1 MPNIPDY
8 IFYDKAECGVHQ
20 ENGTCEGC
28 IPFEQGLCQFGDPK
42 HMKRDVCEDCGK
54 EIPGTSWAS
63 HPTKVGKLVIVHQ
76 KYCSSCGL
84 KRDPSCKYYTENRT
98 LPDGIYDVTGLNILY
113 FDTEEVGAW
122 NNPEKHQENPDIVS
136 FMKEF
141 PDYVVAQAYQ
151 AATIYFISSRP
162 KEIGK
167 EVWKAG
173 DTFNYGSCNLLKGL
187 PDSILILAEDD

>member
-8 IFYDKAECGVHQ
+8 LFYNKSECGLYQ

-28 IPFEQGLCQFGDPK
+28 ITFEQGLCQFGDPK
-42 HMKRDVCEDCGK
+42 HMKKDVCEHCGE
-54 EIPGTSWAS
+54 EIAGIVCRY
-63 HPTKVGKLVIVHQ
+63 HPTKAGKHVIVHQ
-76 KYCSSCGL
+76 KYCSVC
-84 KRDPSCKYYTENRT
+84 KRKHDPSRKYYNEGRT
-98 LPDGIYDVTGLNILY
+98 LSDGIYDVTGLNILH
-113 FDTEEVGAW
+113 FDTEKVGDW
-122 NNPEKHQENPDIVS
+122 NKPEKHQENPDIVS

-151 AATIYFISSRP
+151 ATTIYFISFRP
-162 KEIGK
+162 KEITK

-187 PDSILILAEDD
+187 PDSILILAEND